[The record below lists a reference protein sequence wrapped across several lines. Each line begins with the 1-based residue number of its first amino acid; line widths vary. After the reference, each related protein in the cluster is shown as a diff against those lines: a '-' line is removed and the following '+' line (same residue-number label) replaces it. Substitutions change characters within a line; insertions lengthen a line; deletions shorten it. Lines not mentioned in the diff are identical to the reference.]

1 MGIPQGAK
9 LLLLTTACISQVD
22 LNTDHSCAVD
32 SCYTKDH
39 VLCELHFIAGRK
51 LEIYTTRDPRKML
64 NPNTPASARLKP
76 GSALA
81 FLHCHH
87 RGRRKPHLSVLQYFR
102 RKKFSQTYLKQ
113 NLTLIACITA
123 AQDHDGEWWDCNFS
137 ADSDND
143 NYLSLFQ
150 LAIKSRSK
158 E

>member
-1 MGIPQGAK
+1 MSIMN
-9 LLLLTTACISQVD
+9 LLTLALVTLIMTLPSGQVANGVSVDCDYHFWPSDKDPTRGSCISQVD

-39 VLCELHFIAGRK
+39 VLW
-51 LEIYTTRDPRKML
+51 
-64 NPNTPASARLKP
+64 
-76 GSALA
+76 SALA

-102 RKKFSQTYLKQ
+102 RKKFVS
-113 NLTLIACITA
+113 

-143 NYLSLFQ
+143 NYLTCSNCD
-150 LAIKSRSK
+150 
-158 E
+158 